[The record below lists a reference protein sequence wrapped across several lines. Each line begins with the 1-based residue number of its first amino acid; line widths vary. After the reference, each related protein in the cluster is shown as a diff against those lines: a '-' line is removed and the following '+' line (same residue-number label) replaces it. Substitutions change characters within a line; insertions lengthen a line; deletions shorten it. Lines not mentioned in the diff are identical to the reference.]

1 VKKKG
6 QIMRMRNITFIILLG
21 AIICSS
27 CGTKQESNQEAQALK
42 KEKEL
47 LKQAQEE
54 EFTE

>member
-1 VKKKG
+1 VNKEGKN
-6 QIMRMRNITFIILLG
+6 MRMRNITFVIMLG

-27 CGTKQESNQEAQALK
+27 CGTKPVNNKEALALK
-42 KEKEL
+42 TEKEL

>member
-1 VKKKG
+1 
-6 QIMRMRNITFIILLG
+6 MRMRNITFIILLG

>member
-1 VKKKG
+1 
-6 QIMRMRNITFIILLG
+6 MRIRNIPFVIMLG

-27 CGTKQESNQEAQALK
+27 CGTKQEDNKEGQSLK

>member
-1 VKKKG
+1 
-6 QIMRMRNITFIILLG
+6 MRNITFVIMLG

-27 CGTKQESNQEAQALK
+27 CGTKQVNNKEAQALK
-42 KEKEL
+42 NEKEL

>member
-1 VKKKG
+1 MP
-6 QIMRMRNITFIILLG
+6 IRNITFFIMLG
-21 AIICSS
+21 TIICSS
-27 CGTKQESNQEAQALK
+27 CGTKQENNKEAQVLK

>member
-1 VKKKG
+1 
-6 QIMRMRNITFIILLG
+6 MRNITFAIILG

-27 CGTKQESNQEAQALK
+27 CGTKQDNTKEAQAIK

>member
-1 VKKKG
+1 MRIRNMTFV
-6 QIMRMRNITFIILLG
+6 IMLG

-27 CGTKQESNQEAQALK
+27 CGTKQENNKEGQSLK